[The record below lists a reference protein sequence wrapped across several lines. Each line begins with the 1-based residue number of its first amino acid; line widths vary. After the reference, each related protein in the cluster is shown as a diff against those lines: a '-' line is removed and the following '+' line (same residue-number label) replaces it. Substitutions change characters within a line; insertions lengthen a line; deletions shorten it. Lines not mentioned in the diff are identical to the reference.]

1 MERNY
6 GAEIDELKRE
16 LAEIREMLQMVLPQ
30 PQPEEEHQM
39 VGHIEKVGKMHPDPA
54 IQSIMDRLE
63 TTCGQSGDTG
73 RITYLGVFSSGNRQ
87 SNWIRNGVSADQ
99 LLELISNHTAE
110 KVLAC
115 IGSSDRLNLLLTILK
130 QPMTVAQLVEN
141 CGYSSTGQV
150 YHHLKPLL
158 AADLVAEDKKERG
171 RYVIQYH
178 RVQGILM
185 LLAGISDMVDP
196 EYTRGNW
203 EEEPGKDSPTPPA
216 ERNEM
221 V

>member
-6 GAEIDELKRE
+6 GLEINELKQE
-16 LAEIREMLQMVLPQ
+16 LAEIKELLQMTSPQ
-30 PQPEEEHQM
+30 PSEPEAEHKK

-63 TTCGQSGDTG
+63 DTCGESGDTG

-99 LLELISNHTAE
+99 LLELIANHTAE

-115 IGSSDRLNLLLTILK
+115 IGSSDRLNILLAILK
-130 QPMTVAQLVEN
+130 KPMTVAQLVEE

-158 AADLVAEDKKERG
+158 AADLIAEDKQEGKG
-171 RYVIQYH
+171 VYVVQFH

-185 LLAGISDMVDP
+185 LLAGISDMVNP
-196 EYTRGNW
+196 EYTKGNW
-203 EEEPGKDSPTPPA
+203 EEESPA
-216 ERNEM
+216 E
-221 V
+221 